1 MKRIVLFLSVIILAA
16 CSNGRIPPDE
26 YMIDGTWSSVFKAY
40 WHGMNDNYLYWNLD
54 SPGYEWDEIYNEY
67 LPVFEGLG
75 SITGEEEKQL
85 EAFHAFHEIAS
96 DLSDMH
102 YSLVI
107 RGYGGLPSLV
117 LSSSPL
123 KTRMMKNAGCTED
136 EIFLASVREYGS
148 DGKLVEDSEFGALP
162 EKFQKSEFQ
171 AETPENILRYTFG
184 FNNYENL
191 HEGTFKSRSIF
202 PVSNTELFSQ
212 WYLVK
217 NQRDK
222 EPDTTDFAFVGITS
236 DNIVY
241 FLISSFMFRYYVN
254 NPDEC
259 PCMLALAEFFKDQL
273 LNQNTS
279 GVIID
284 LRGNPGGFSADT
296 PYLFGSLASDDFVYM
311 KERIK
316 TGDNRLDYSPWI
328 PLRFQPAKETMD
340 PDIPIAVLANNGSV
354 SNSEV
359 MLLIFRELQEKGRA
373 IGIIGGS
380 SAGAF
385 GAVVDDDSVYN
396 AGQFSVDPFITLVYT
411 PSVQHA
417 ASDGRFYEG
426 IGITPDIPIPFS
438 YEDFTGNAGPDGNP
452 AKEKYDARLNEAFDF
467 IRNH

>member
-1 MKRIVLFLSVIILAA
+1 MKRIALFLSVIIIAA
-16 CSNGRIPPDE
+16 CSNGRIPPEE

-54 SPGYEWDEIYNEY
+54 SPGYEWDEIYNDY

-85 EAFHAFHEIAS
+85 EAFQAFHEIVS

-102 YSLVI
+102 YNLVI

-136 EIFLASVREYGS
+136 EIFIASVREYGA
-148 DGKLVEDSEFGALP
+148 DGKLAEDSEFGVLP

-184 FNNYENL
+184 FDYEKLTDESYIGNNSDYFE
-191 HEGTFKSRSIF
+191 K
-202 PVSNTELFSQ
+202 
-212 WYLVK
+212 WALVK

-222 EPDTTDFAFVGITS
+222 EPDTTDFAFIGITS

-241 FLISSFMFRYYVN
+241 FLISSFMFRYYMN

-259 PCMLALAEFFKDQL
+259 PVMLALAEFFIDQL
-273 LNQNTS
+273 LNQDTS

-296 PYLFGSLASDDFVYM
+296 PYLFGSLSSDDFVYM
-311 KERIK
+311 QERIK

-328 PLRFQPAKETMD
+328 PLRFQSAAEAMD

-359 MLLIFRELQEKGRA
+359 MLLIFRELQKQGRA
-373 IGIIGGS
+373 IGIIGGT

-426 IGITPDIPIPFS
+426 IGIPPDIPIPFS
-438 YEDFTGNAGPDGNP
+438 YEDFTGNADSRL
-452 AKEKYDARLNEAFDF
+452 EKAFDF
-467 IRNH
+467 IRNN